1 MKPAFSVLFL
11 TTLIGMGQG
20 LLIALVAGQFY
31 FVIGSGSEQ
40 DSGLFFATGAAVGL
54 ALLGL
59 GLVASFFH
67 LTHPERGMRSIMR
80 WRTSWLSREV
90 LLLPAC
96 MGLAFLYGVAHW
108 FGFAPVLMTFGNQKS
123 LDLTMAIG
131 FLLAAS
137 CAFLFIATGMIYAC
151 VRFIKEWATPWTVIN
166 YTLIGLSSGFAA
178 CAIVAA
184 VENALLRD
192 FLAGWAALFTL
203 LAFAAK
209 GVTLW
214 RNKHLPPPF
223 TLKSAIGVH
232 HGSIRQL
239 SQGFNGRSF
248 NTTEFFTRIGPE
260 VKPWLIGLMLVFGFA
275 APSALLLAGWAD
287 RYLPA
292 LIAALPIQY
301 IGLLTERWLFFAQ
314 GQHVQ
319 NVYYQRKS

>member
-31 FVIGSGSEQ
+31 FVIGAGLEQ
-40 DSGLFFATGAAVGL
+40 DSGEFFAIGSAAGL

-67 LTHPERGMRSIMR
+67 LSHPERGMRSIVR

-90 LLLPAC
+90 ILLPTC
-96 MGLAFLYGVAHW
+96 MGLAFLYGAVHW
-108 FGFAPVLMTFGNQKS
+108 FGFAPVLLTFSNQKS
-123 LDLTMAIG
+123 LDLTMFIG

-137 CAFLFIATGMIYAC
+137 CAVLFIATGMIYAC

-166 YTLIGLSSGFAA
+166 YTLMGLASGFAA
-178 CAIVAA
+178 AAIVAA

-203 LAFAAK
+203 ASFAAK

-214 RNKHLPPPF
+214 RNKHLPAPF
-223 TLKSAIGVH
+223 SLKSAIGVH
-232 HGSIRQL
+232 HGRISQI

-248 NTTEFFTRIGPE
+248 NTIEFFTHLTSEGRT
-260 VKPWLIGLMLVFGFA
+260 WMTGLMLVFGFA
-275 APSALLLAGWAD
+275 VPSALLLAGWSD

-301 IGLLTERWLFFAQ
+301 IGLVTERWLFFAT
-314 GQHVQ
+314 GRHVQ

>member
-31 FVIGSGSEQ
+31 FVIGSGADQ
-40 DSGLFFATGAAVGL
+40 DSGDFYAKGSAVGL

-67 LTHPERGMRSIMR
+67 LSNPQRGWRSIAR
-80 WRTSWLSREV
+80 WRTSWLSKEV
-90 LLLPAC
+90 ILLPGC
-96 MGLAFLYGVAHW
+96 MGLAALYGLVHW
-108 FGFAPVLMTFGNQKS
+108 LGFAPVLVTFGNQKS
-123 LDLTMAIG
+123 LDLSMAIG
-131 FLLAAS
+131 FLLAGS
-137 CAFLFIATGMIYAC
+137 SAFLFIATGMIYAC
-151 VRFIKEWATPWTVIN
+151 VRFIREWATPWTVIN
-166 YTLIGLSSGFAA
+166 FTLMGLSSGFAA
-178 CAIVAA
+178 AAIVAA

-203 LAFAAK
+203 ASFAAK
-209 GVTLW
+209 GYAMW

-223 TLKSAIGVH
+223 DMKSAIGVH
-232 HGSIRQL
+232 HGHIRQL

-248 NTTEFFTRIGPE
+248 NTTEFFTPIDAE
-260 VKPWLIGLMLVFGFA
+260 VLPWLIGMTLALGFA

-287 RYLPA
+287 RSTA
-292 LIAALPIQY
+292 LLVAAVPIQY
-301 IGLLTERWLFFAQ
+301 IGLLCERWLFFAQ
-314 GQHVQ
+314 GRHVQ

>member
-31 FVIGSGSEQ
+31 FVIGTGNEQ
-40 DSGLFFATGAAVGL
+40 DSGLFYATGSAAGL

-67 LTHPERGMRSIMR
+67 LSHPERGMRSIVR

-96 MGLAFLYGVAHW
+96 MGLAFMYGAAHW
-108 FGFAPVLMTFGNQKS
+108 FGIAPVLITFGNQKS

-137 CAFLFIATGMIYAC
+137 CAMLFIATGMIYAC
-151 VRFIKEWATPWTVIN
+151 VRFIKEWATPMTVVN
-166 YTLIGLSSGFAA
+166 YTLMGLSSGFAA
-178 CAIVAA
+178 AAIVAA

-214 RNKHLPPPF
+214 RNKHLPAPF
-223 TLKSAIGVH
+223 SLKSAIGVH

-248 NTTEFFTRIGPE
+248 NTIEFFTRIHPE

-292 LIAALPIQY
+292 LIVALPIQY
-301 IGLLTERWLFFAQ
+301 VGLLAERWLFFAS

>member
-31 FVIGSGSEQ
+31 LVIGTGFEH
-40 DSGLFFATGAAVGL
+40 DSGECYAIGSAAGL

-67 LTHPERGMRSIMR
+67 LSHPERSMRSIVR

-96 MGLAFLYGVAHW
+96 MGLAFLYGVVHW

-131 FLLAAS
+131 FLLAGS
-137 CAFLFIATGMIYAC
+137 CAALFVTTGMIYAC
-151 VRFIKEWATPWTVIN
+151 VRFIKEWASPWTVIN
-166 YTLIGLSSGFAA
+166 FTLMGLSSGFAGA
-178 CAIVAA
+178 AIVAA
-184 VENALLRD
+184 IQNALLRD

-209 GVTLW
+209 GITLW
-214 RNKHLPPPF
+214 RNARLPAPF
-223 TLKSAIGVH
+223 SLKSAIGVH
-232 HGSIRQL
+232 HGLIRQL

-248 NTTEFFTRIGPE
+248 NTVEFFTYISPE
-260 VKPWLIGLMLVFGFA
+260 VKPWLVGLMLVFGFA
-275 APSALLLAGWAD
+275 APSALLLAGWSD

-292 LIAALPIQY
+292 LIAALPLQY
-301 IGLLTERWLFFAQ
+301 LGLLTERWLFFAE

-319 NVYYQRKS
+319 NVYYQMKA